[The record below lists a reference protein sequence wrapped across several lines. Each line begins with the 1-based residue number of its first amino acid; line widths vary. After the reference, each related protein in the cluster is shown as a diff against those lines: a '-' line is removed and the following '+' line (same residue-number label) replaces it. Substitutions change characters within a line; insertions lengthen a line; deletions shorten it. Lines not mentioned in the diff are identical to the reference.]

1 MQKLNS
7 TILSF
12 AVVALLLAAGTPAH
26 AQRPSQ
32 HEVQLSYGPLA
43 RERLLDDALI
53 IFLGSVFSEPLPQ
66 MDFSSSFAIT
76 YRYQVT
82 RRFAI
87 GVTSATSNG
96 TSYKADYYD
105 YQRAYKHTN
114 LIMAFEPKIT
124 YADTPDVTLYAA
136 AGIGGLFVR
145 LKDQR
150 LATDAKL
157 YAVPTFQVTPF
168 GIRVGKKVGGFAEI
182 GYGYKGLVSFGINT
196 RF

>member
-12 AVVALLLAAGTPAH
+12 MVVALFIAASTPAH

-32 HEVQLSYGPLA
+32 HEIQLSYGPLA
-43 RERLLDDALI
+43 RERLLDDAFI
-53 IFLGSVFSEPLPQ
+53 IFLGSVFNEPLPK
-66 MDFSSSFAIT
+66 MDFSSSFSIT

-87 GVTSATSNG
+87 GVTAATSNG
-96 TSYKADYYD
+96 NSYKTSYYD
-105 YQRAYKHTN
+105 FQRTDKHGN
-114 LIMAFEPKIT
+114 LMMAFEPKIT
-124 YADTPDVTLYAA
+124 YADAPHVTLYAA

-145 LKDQR
+145 IKDQR

-157 YAVPTFQVTPF
+157 YATPTFQITPF
-168 GIRVGKKVGGFAEI
+168 GIRVGKKVGGFAEL
-182 GYGYKGLVSFGINT
+182 GYGYKGVVSIGINT